1 MIRRMEEISN
11 NALPSLNTYLYDG
24 WLLRSSLGFTK
35 RANSNEKIQ
44 SFSDFFLRILF
55 KKEPAYAG
63 PCETNTKLPNYH
75 KPSYIF

>member
-1 MIRRMEEISN
+1 MRRSVKLLFLFYNRSMEKKEMIRRMEEISN

-44 SFSDFFLRILF
+44 LFLYFF
-55 KKEPAYAG
+55 
-63 PCETNTKLPNYH
+63 T
-75 KPSYIF
+75 